1 MRLYSPEWVDAFNA
15 AVAGLE
21 PEPGV
26 SFRMLQV
33 VDGGPDGTLRVT
45 LSVGADGGGIA
56 LRVERDT
63 GGTGGTPTTE
73 PLAETVAEPVAEPLA
88 EPVSEPLAE
97 PVAEPGRE
105 AASGAGRGP
114 ATGAGR
120 GREPQVTVMVA
131 YEDAVALARGDVDP
145 ATLLRA
151 GRVKVRGDLSAL
163 VTGQAILAE
172 AANRL
177 GSLSERTSF

>member
-56 LRVERDT
+56 LRVERGT

-73 PLAETVAEPVAEPLA
+73 PVMEPGAEPVAEPLA
-88 EPVSEPLAE
+88 GPVSEPLAE

-105 AASGAGRGP
+105 AAS
-114 ATGAGR
+114 GAGR